1 MARRQERSRAVRRTA
16 AVVMVGSLVVIVA
29 AASGQFLGW
38 FSSTQTVTLE
48 APRAGLVMSPDAEVR
63 LRGVP
68 VGRVES
74 IEQQN
79 DQAVLTLHID
89 SDQMSQIPGN
99 VTADI
104 KSNTVFGAK
113 TVNFV
118 VPESGASGQL
128 APDQVIEADHVVV
141 ELNTVYQQLVNVLA
155 EIQPEKLNSVVGAVN
170 TALAG
175 NGERIGSAL
184 DQLSGILEQ
193 TNPHL
198 PELNQLL
205 RQAATTTDVYA
216 DAMPDLMRT
225 VDNATFIGNNLVDN
239 TANLDALLIN
249 ATGMANTING
259 VLAPSKSTLISTL
272 TNLDPVS
279 QLLGYNSPGI
289 KCFLTTSAK
298 AADLA
303 KPYFGGRN
311 GNLLL
316 YAGLLPGKEPYRY
329 PQNLPRV
336 GAAGPPTCAGGL
348 SDPTTTQ
355 HSKFYVTNNAPV
367 PYQPR
372 TTPKANREKLFQ
384 LLFGEPPRG

>member
-1 MARRQERSRAVRRTA
+1 
-16 AVVMVGSLVVIVA
+16 MVGSLVAIIA

-48 APRAGLVMSPDAEVR
+48 APRAGLVMSPDAKVR

-74 IEQQN
+74 IKEQN